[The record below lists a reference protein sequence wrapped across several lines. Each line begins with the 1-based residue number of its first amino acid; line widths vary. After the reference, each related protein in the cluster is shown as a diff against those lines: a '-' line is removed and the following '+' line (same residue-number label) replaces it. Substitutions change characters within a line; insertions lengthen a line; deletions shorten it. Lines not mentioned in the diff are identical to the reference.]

1 MTGATP
7 PPVSGNT
14 ARPLRTEDPVQLG
27 AYRVV
32 GRLGQGGMG
41 AVFLGQAPD
50 GTAVAIKVIRPELAS
65 RPEFRARFAR
75 ETESARRVRRFT
87 TAAVLD
93 ADPNGP
99 QPYLVTEFVEGP
111 TLSRHVAAR
120 GPMRPA
126 DLEQLAVS
134 VATALSAIHAA
145 GIVHRDLT
153 PANVL
158 LSPVGP
164 KVIDFGLAREY
175 DTVSDL
181 SRNVKQAIGTPGY
194 MSPEQIL
201 DLPITAAVDIFAWGS
216 IMIFAATGHPPFG
229 HGRMEAVLYRIINEQ
244 PQLDGVTGELR
255 ELVELAMRKDPAT
268 RPSAEELRA
277 SLMGGVAIPDRSAA
291 PGPPGGTEGT
301 AGTAGAPR
309 GRRWSRGGRRD
320 RAGTASGTAAGAAA
334 GAAASGPVGP
344 GDVSGA
350 GGTPGAGA
358 GGAGAGGGGSAV
370 GSRSGGAVGGRGGS
384 GTAAAA
390 HGPLTHAPRAGA
402 GPALGTPPP
411 ASSFP
416 GVSSPGSAQPRTPS
430 GPISQPPPYPLSPAP
445 QGQGGQPAGGQGTGG
460 PGWSGPVPAGP
471 LARPAESSGP
481 VSPVPGAPAP
491 AGSGEGAGAD
501 PSQGAESGHGSRR
514 RTMVLAGFA
523 ALLVAAVVV
532 PIVTLGGGGGDDGS
546 SADREAIAA
555 HLAAT
560 AAASRAQDP
569 ALAARLSLA
578 AYRIAAVQAAED
590 AMVASFAGASA
601 VRTPASDV
609 PYGDIAINPA
619 GTVLAATSADGVL
632 RLFRLTDGGE
642 PALIS
647 ERRSDDPS
655 DGIAFTGDG
664 TRLATGGTQSAARL
678 WQVTDPANPQQVAQ
692 MDGLSRPVHVAL
704 SADGSLLAAAA
715 QDGTFGLWN
724 VSNPAAPAMLRLQ
737 LTTAVITDMALT
749 PDGKLL
755 ATAGIGG
762 DVQLW
767 NITDPRKPVRAG
779 VASGAVG
786 AVNAVAFSTDGH
798 QMITGGDDRTV
809 RVWDVRDPMAAR
821 LTSEL
826 HGHTAPVDAVV
837 FGAGG
842 QPVSG
847 DQAGVVAYWDT
858 SSAVPMVR
866 VGDLKSSILAL
877 ATDAADDRLALSTE
891 SGQVAVWTTDAAKLT
906 TIACADP
913 DARISRAEW
922 EQRISELP
930 FRDPCTA

>member
-1 MTGATP
+1 M
-7 PPVSGNT
+7 SGNT
-14 ARPLRTEDPVQLG
+14 ARPLRSEDPVQLG

-75 ETESARRVRRFT
+75 EAESARRVRRFT

-175 DTVSDL
+175 DTISDL

-229 HGRMEAVLYRIINEQ
+229 QGRMEAVLYRIINEP

-255 ELVELAMRKDPAT
+255 DLVELAMGKDPAS
-268 RPSAEELRA
+268 RPSAEELRV
-277 SLMGGVAIPDRSAA
+277 SLMGGVAIPDRNAA
-291 PGPPGGTEGT
+291 PGSPGGAEGT
-301 AGTAGAPR
+301 AEASR

-320 RAGTASGTAAGAAA
+320 RSAATPGTAGGAAA
-334 GAAASGPVGP
+334 GRAGLSGPVGP
-344 GDVSGA
+344 GDATGA
-350 GGTPGAGA
+350 GGPA
-358 GGAGAGGGGSAV
+358 GAGAGGGAAGS
-370 GSRSGGAVGGRGGS
+370 GIGGAGGGRGGS

-445 QGQGGQPAGGQGTGG
+445 HGQGGQPAGGPGAGGRGWPGG
-460 PGWSGPVPAGP
+460 PASAGP
-471 LARPAESSGP
+471 LAQPPGSSGP
-481 VSPVPGAPAP
+481 VSPAPGAPT
-491 AGSGEGAGAD
+491 GSEEGAGTG
-501 PSQGAESGHGSRR
+501 PPQGAESGPGSRR

-532 PIVTLGGGGGDDGS
+532 PVVALGGGGGGDDVS
-546 SADREAIAA
+546 SADREAVAA
-555 HLAAT
+555 RLAAT

-578 AYRIAAVQAAED
+578 AYRIAPVQAAQD

-601 VRTPASDV
+601 VRTPASAVPHQDV
-609 PYGDIAINPA
+609 ALNPA
-619 GTVLAATSADGVL
+619 GTVLAATGADGAL
-632 RLFRLTDGGE
+632 RLFHLTDGGE
-642 PALIS
+642 PTLIS
-647 ERRSDDPS
+647 ERPSDDS
-655 DGIAFTGDG
+655 SEGIAFTGDG
-664 TRLATGGTQSAARL
+664 ARIATGGTQSAAHL
-678 WQVTDPANPQQVAQ
+678 WNVTDPANPQQVAQ
-692 MDGLSRPVHVAL
+692 LDGLSRPVQVAL

-715 QDGTFGLWN
+715 EDGTFGLWN
-724 VSNPAAPAMLRLQ
+724 VSNPAAPVMLRLQ
-737 LTTAVITDMALT
+737 LSNTVITDMALT

-767 NITDPRKPVRAG
+767 NITDPRKPSRVG

-786 AVNAVAFSTDGH
+786 AVNAVAFSPDGRR
-798 QMITGGDDRTV
+798 MVTGGDDRTV
-809 RVWDVRDPMAAR
+809 RVWDVGDPTAIH

-826 HGHTAPVDAVV
+826 HGHTTPVNAVV

-847 DQAGVVAYWDT
+847 DQAGVVAYWDIS
-858 SSAVPMVR
+858 SSAPMVQ
-866 VGDLKSSILAL
+866 VGALKSPVLAL

-891 SGQVAVWTTDAAKLT
+891 SGQVSVWSTDAAKLT

-913 DARISRAEW
+913 GARISRAEW
-922 EQRISELP
+922 DQRISELP
-930 FRDPCTA
+930 FRDPCTT